1 MIFTTFEDDEN
12 LISISIRKQ
21 NFLFLFGK
29 LSSFIISLRLF
40 YSTEGM
46 LGMLVNKT
54 SLFISPQELF
64 TPTSNWSVKRFV
76 LLQDRRVKIRKFCF
90 VKCFSIWK
98 FILENFEKS
107 FLRNFYK
114 TMKKFLWLPLRNS
127 FYLFSFSPFPSPPPL
142 NHRSH
147 EFSYFA
153 RK

>member
-1 MIFTTFEDDEN
+1 MTLMFFWSFPSLFSAVIKKSLNFALKFTSRGC
-12 LISISIRKQ
+12 LINMKIMRIYSWSHDNYAPKINDFYNIRRRWKL
-21 NFLFLFGK
+21 NFDFNKKTKFSFLFGK

-90 VKCFSIWK
+90 AKWFSIWK
-98 FILENFEKS
+98 FI
-107 FLRNFYK
+107 
-114 TMKKFLWLPLRNS
+114 
-127 FYLFSFSPFPSPPPL
+127 
-142 NHRSH
+142 
-147 EFSYFA
+147 
-153 RK
+153 